1 MSCGS
6 SNFSFGKNHPTD
18 FHSDYINLYLWQ
30 QWIMTTLVLIFFDD
44 NHSGWYERYCKF
56 VLIYISLIASNIEHL
71 KMIIGHLCLFF
82 EKCQFSSF
90 FCCCCWVAV
99 LFPCKKMDEVRM
111 HNISEVTQSQKK
123 NKPNVLPHM
132 WNLTYCIHIYVNKR
146 ICWCNITR
154 KIKHEWMR
162 KKRI

>member
-6 SNFSFGKNHPTD
+6 SNFNFLKNHPTD

-44 NHSGWYERYCKF
+44 NHSGWYEGYCKF
-56 VLIYISLIASNIEHL
+56 VLICISLIASNIEHL

-82 EKCQFSSF
+82 WKMSIQFIF
-90 FCCCCWVAV
+90 FCWVAV
-99 LFPCKKMDEVRM
+99 LVPCKKMDEVRM

-123 NKPNVLPHM
+123 INQMFYLICEIWHIVY
-132 WNLTYCIHIYVNKR
+132 TY
-146 ICWCNITR
+146 
-154 KIKHEWMR
+154 M
-162 KKRI
+162 